1 MRVCLGND
9 SLVKQEN
16 IVSARNQV
24 ERIALTFGVQFSI
37 AFFVPF
43 FRMSGY
49 ATAVLGGSMQH
60 EIQCSSNLSLGW
72 EIASEQ

>member
-1 MRVCLGND
+1 MRVSLGNH

-37 AFFVPF
+37 AFLSPF
-43 FRMSGY
+43 FGCP

-60 EIQCSSNLSLGW
+60 EIQCSSNLSLG
-72 EIASEQ
+72 

>member
-1 MRVCLGND
+1 MRVSLGND

-16 IVSARNQV
+16 IVSARNQM

-49 ATAVLGGSMQH
+49 GGVRRFYATRDPMF
-60 EIQCSSNLSLGW
+60 
-72 EIASEQ
+72 